1 MAEILEFIADKMGI
15 VFGVLF
21 GLIAALAVIR
31 SVIKVRK
38 GKTIYRAP
46 VGVFKELPGS
56 ITGMNDYKEDKR
68 L

>member
-31 SVIKVRK
+31 SVIKVSK
-38 GKTIYRAP
+38 GKSIYRAP
-46 VGVFKELPGS
+46 VGVFKDLPGS

>member
-1 MAEILEFIADKMGI
+1 MVGIFEFIADKMGI
-15 VFGVLF
+15 VIGVLF

-38 GKTIYRAP
+38 GKSIYRAP
-46 VGVFKELPGS
+46 VGVFKDLPGS

-68 L
+68 P

>member
-46 VGVFKELPGS
+46 VGVFKDLPGS
-56 ITGMNDYKEDKR
+56 ITGMNDNKEDKR

>member
-38 GKTIYRAP
+38 GKSIYRAP
-46 VGVFKELPGS
+46 VGVFKDLPGS
-56 ITGMNDYKEDKR
+56 ITGMNDYKDDER
-68 L
+68 P

>member
-1 MAEILEFIADKMGI
+1 MVGILEFIADKMGI
-15 VFGVLF
+15 VIGVLF
-21 GLIAALAVIR
+21 GLVAALAVIR

-46 VGVFKELPGS
+46 VGIFKDLPSS

-68 L
+68 T

>member
-38 GKTIYRAP
+38 GKTIYRVP
-46 VGVFKELPGS
+46 VGVFKDLPGS

-68 L
+68 P

>member
-1 MAEILEFIADKMGI
+1 MAEILEFSADKMGI

-31 SVIKVRK
+31 SVINVRK

-46 VGVFKELPGS
+46 VGVFKDLPGS

>member
-1 MAEILEFIADKMGI
+1 MVEVLGFIADKMGI

-46 VGVFKELPGS
+46 VGIFKDLPGS

-68 L
+68 P

>member
-21 GLIAALAVIR
+21 GLIAALAGIWC
-31 SVIKVRK
+31 VIKVRK

-46 VGVFKELPGS
+46 VGVFKDLPGS

-68 L
+68 P

>member
-1 MAEILEFIADKMGI
+1 MAESLEFIADKMGI

-21 GLIAALAVIR
+21 GLIAALSVIR

-46 VGVFKELPGS
+46 VGVFKDLPGS

-68 L
+68 P

>member
-1 MAEILEFIADKMGI
+1 MAEVLGFIADKMGI
-15 VFGVLF
+15 VIGVIF
-21 GLIAALAVIR
+21 GLIAAVAVIR

-46 VGVFKELPGS
+46 VGVFKDLPGS

-68 L
+68 P

>member
-31 SVIKVRK
+31 SAIKVRK

-46 VGVFKELPGS
+46 VGIFKDLPGS

-68 L
+68 P

>member
-1 MAEILEFIADKMGI
+1 MAEMLEFIADKMGI

-31 SVIKVRK
+31 SVIKVSK
-38 GKTIYRAP
+38 GKSIYRAP
-46 VGVFKELPGS
+46 VGVFKDLPGS

-68 L
+68 P

>member
-1 MAEILEFIADKMGI
+1 MAEVLGFIADKMGI

-46 VGVFKELPGS
+46 VGVFKDLPGS

>member
-1 MAEILEFIADKMGI
+1 MAEILEFIADKMGL

-46 VGVFKELPGS
+46 VGVFKDLPGS

>member
-1 MAEILEFIADKMGI
+1 MAEILEFIADNMGI

-46 VGVFKELPGS
+46 VGVFKDLPGS

-68 L
+68 P

>member
-46 VGVFKELPGS
+46 VGVFKDLPCS

>member
-31 SVIKVRK
+31 SVIKVSK
-38 GKTIYRAP
+38 GKSIYRAP
-46 VGVFKELPGS
+46 VGVFKDLPGS
-56 ITGMNDYKEDKR
+56 ITGMNVYKEDKR
-68 L
+68 P

>member
-1 MAEILEFIADKMGI
+1 MAEVLGFIADKMGI
-15 VFGVLF
+15 VIGVLF
-21 GLIAALAVIR
+21 GLIAALAGIR

-46 VGVFKELPGS
+46 VGVFKDLPGS

>member
-1 MAEILEFIADKMGI
+1 MAEILGFITDKMGI
-15 VFGVLF
+15 VIGVLF
-21 GLIAALAVIR
+21 GLLVALAVIR

-46 VGVFKELPGS
+46 VGVFKDLPGS

-68 L
+68 P

>member
-46 VGVFKELPGS
+46 VGVFKDLPGR
-56 ITGMNDYKEDKR
+56 ITGMNDYKDDER
-68 L
+68 P